1 MNNNISTAIIAGAL
15 VVGGV
20 GGAFVNESLTPEPVI
35 GETKILVDTENLKD
49 FDSTKVEL
57 EKTNVEK
64 VSTNVEQ
71 LRAEREATLKYAQ
84 SYTAQCQ
91 ANINSFQS
99 QISAFDEL
107 ITKVETEVKKY
118 VPEVA
123 VEETPVEPV
132 VTE

>member
-1 MNNNISTAIIAGAL
+1 MNNNISTAIIASAL

-20 GGAFVNESLTPEPVI
+20 GGAFVNESLTPKPVI

-64 VSTNVEQ
+64 ISTNVEQ
-71 LRAEREATLKYAQ
+71 LRADREIALKYAQ
-84 SYTAQCQ
+84 SYAAQCNANLNSLQ
-91 ANINSFQS
+91 AQLTEYDAL
-99 QISAFDEL
+99 IS
-107 ITKVETEVKKY
+107 KVETEVKKY
-118 VPEVA
+118 VPEVT
-123 VEETPVEPV
+123 VNEEVVEPV

>member
-1 MNNNISTAIIAGAL
+1 MKNNISTAIIASAL

-20 GGAFVNESLTPEPVI
+20 GGAFVNESLSPEPVI
-35 GETKILVDTENLKD
+35 GETKIIVDTENLKD

-57 EKTNVEK
+57 EETSVEK

-84 SYTAQCQ
+84 SYAAQCK

-107 ITKVETEVKKY
+107 ISKVETEVKKY
-118 VPEVA
+118 VPEVT
-123 VEETPVEPV
+123 VKEEVVEPV